1 MKKIN
6 LLSFCILIMGSIYA
20 QNIALERLQSIKKNN
35 VSEERTNHTR
45 STENAIWS
53 DDFSDANKWTINN
66 LATSNLDWQIG
77 TNFSNSANP
86 FKTINSSSKSNGFAF
101 LDSYQYTIDNSNETQ
116 SAWLTTANPINL
128 SSKGELVLQFETYHF
143 NFASKCFVVISDNN
157 TDWPDLNPDFDAST
171 NDNVY
176 ELFEELEIFEGTR
189 KDPTLVKLNI
199 SKSAGNK
206 EKVWVRFHWTGKAY
220 AWLIDDVA
228 IVERP
233 GDDLV
238 LKHGNFTG
246 DGLEYGRIPSSQ
258 ISDSLLLRGL
268 IHNFGVK
275 DQNNIKMNMEILDG
289 NDNAIISTSVS
300 TDEMKQDSS
309 YIMSSVVED
318 FTPLELGNYRL
329 NYVVSSDGDNLDGNY
344 FTDNTYKRNFEV
356 TKDLYSLDG
365 IGIYETAYMKAY
377 GTSDFENNSD
387 GFILMT
393 RYTLTKPTEIS
404 GLEIVLTERSKVR
417 GQLFPFIISL
427 DAVNNDDMNN
437 RLVDSDDGVTLS
449 RSDIVN
455 GKVFA
460 ALPKTTLQPG
470 IYFACVELFSNNNQ
484 NDVYI
489 QDDITIPQVSDA
501 SMIYLPNNS
510 EFTNK
515 GLYSDGNA
523 FAIRLGLNEY
533 YVEIEETTT
542 SVKNFSVYPNPSAGM
557 FTVTSAKMDAY
568 KIEVINVLGEV
579 VSTRN
584 GNGLVNESFD
594 LSNYS
599 SGLYFVKVSNG
610 HSENVQK
617 IIVK

>member
-1 MKKIN
+1 
-6 LLSFCILIMGSIYA
+6 MGSICG
-20 QNIALERLQSIKKNN
+20 QNIALERLKSIKKNN

-53 DDFSDANKWTINN
+53 DDFSDANKWTVNS
-66 LATSNLDWQIG
+66 LATSNLGWEIG

-86 FKTINSSSKSNGFAF
+86 FKTINSSSNSNGFAF
-101 LDSYQYTIDNSNETQ
+101 LDSYQYTIDNFNETQ
-116 SAWLTTANPINL
+116 SAWLTTASPINF
-128 SSKGELVLQFETYHF
+128 SGKGELVLQFETYHF

-157 TDWPDLNPDFDAST
+157 NDWPDLNPDFDAST
-171 NDNVY
+171 DDNVY

-189 KDPTLVKLNI
+189 KNPTMVRLNI

-258 ISDSLLLRGL
+258 ISDSLLLRGI
-268 IHNFGVK
+268 IHNFGSK
-275 DQNNIKMNMEILDG
+275 SQSNIKINMEVLDG
-289 NDNAIISTSVS
+289 IDNAVISTSIS
-300 TDEMKQDSS
+300 TDEMKQDST

-318 FTPLELGNYRL
+318 FTPLELGNYKL
-329 NYVVSSDGDNLDGNY
+329 NYVVSSDGDNFDGNY

-356 TKDLYSLDG
+356 TRDLYSLDG

-377 GTSDFENNSD
+377 GTRDFENNSD

-404 GLEIVLTERSKVR
+404 GLEIVLSEQSKVR

-484 NDVYI
+484 NEVYI

-533 YVEIEETTT
+533 YVDIEETTT
-542 SVKNFSVYPNPSAGM
+542 GIKNFSVYPNPSAGM

-584 GNGLVNESFD
+584 GNGMVNESFD

-610 HSENVQK
+610 HSENVK
-617 IIVK
+617 KVIVK

>member
-6 LLSFCILIMGSIYA
+6 LLSFCILIVGSICA
-20 QNIALERLQSIKKNN
+20 QNIALERLQSIKKNS
-35 VSEERTNHTR
+35 VPEERTNHTR

-53 DDFSDANKWTINN
+53 DDFSDVNKWTVNSI
-66 LATSNLDWQIG
+66 ATSNLEWKIG
-77 TNFSNSANP
+77 TNFSNSTNP

-101 LDSYQYTIDNSNETQ
+101 LDSYQYTIDNDDETQ
-116 SAWLTTANPINL
+116 STWLTTASPINL
-128 SSKGELVLQFETYHF
+128 SGKGELVLQFETYHF

-157 TDWPDLNPDFDAST
+157 NDWPDLNPNFEAST

-199 SKSAGNK
+199 SSSAGNK

-233 GDDLV
+233 SDDLV

-300 TDEMKQDSS
+300 TNEMKQDSS

-318 FTPLELGNYRL
+318 FTPLELGNYKL
-329 NYVVSSDGDNLDGNY
+329 NYVVSSDGDNLDENY

-377 GTSDFENNSD
+377 GTRDFENNSD

-404 GLEIVLTERSKVR
+404 GLEIVLSEQSKVR

-437 RLVDSDDGVTLS
+437 RFVDSDDGVTLS

-489 QDDITIPQVSDA
+489 LDDITIPQISDA

-533 YVEIEETTT
+533 YVDIDETTT
-542 SVKNFSVYPNPSAGM
+542 SIENFSVYPNPSAGM

-584 GNGLVNESFD
+584 GNGVVNESFD